1 MNANPVFGVVSVYN
15 DNPENLLKF
24 FSAGYYIYNN
34 SDSNQEPLKGLDQ
47 VRAMNNPGH
56 SLYNFLT
63 FIIENYES
71 LPLRLA
77 LVKSNIVP
85 RHVES
90 EGALAD
96 LLVREAP
103 QMLWSDSTFTANPVS
118 QKMEPPNLFMESNT
132 SWYLRDGDTRPRFF
146 GSFDQFERFIFVKP
160 SRKAW
165 VRFSP
170 GACYL
175 VSKEN
180 VLAAPKELYEFLRVV
195 SSYKFFP
202 KEAYLVERI
211 LWQAFNPETE
221 FQPRFNNGQWRT
233 DLEQVT
239 PLSVLLASALSR
251 IKALVHVLKHRAQ

>member
-1 MNANPVFGVVSVYN
+1 MNSNPVFGVVSVYN

-24 FSAGYYIYNN
+24 FSDGHSIFDN
-34 SDSNQEPLKGLDQ
+34 SDSNEEPLKGLDQ
-47 VRAMNNPGH
+47 VRVMKNPGH

-77 LVKSNIVP
+77 LVKSNIIP

-90 EGALAD
+90 EGALTN

-103 QMLWSDSTFTANPVS
+103 QMLWSDSTFKADPVS
-118 QKMEPPNLFMESNT
+118 QKMEPPNLFMERNT
-132 SWYLRDGDTRPRFF
+132 SWYLRDGGTRPRFF

-160 SRKAW
+160 RRKVW

-180 VLAAPKELYEFLRVV
+180 VLAAPKGLYEFLRVV
-195 SSYKFFP
+195 SSYRFFP

-211 LWQAFNPETE
+211 LWQVFNPESLV
-221 FQPRFNNGQWRT
+221 QPRFNNGKWRA
-233 DLEQVT
+233 DLEQIT
-239 PLSVLLASALSR
+239 PFGVSLASSLSR
-251 IKALVHVLKHRAQ
+251 IEALVHVLKHRRH